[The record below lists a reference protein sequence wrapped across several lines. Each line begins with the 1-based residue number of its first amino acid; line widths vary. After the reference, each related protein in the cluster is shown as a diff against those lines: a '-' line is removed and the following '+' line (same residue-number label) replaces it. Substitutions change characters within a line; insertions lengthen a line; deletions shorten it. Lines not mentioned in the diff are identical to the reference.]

1 MAISNM
7 KQFLRDRDNAL
18 LSLDKEKIV
27 AYCNK
32 YGVPIPDNELV
43 FWAGV
48 HKGIIAMNASTAEQK
63 RNSAMWLVE
72 HGFKPGFS
80 MEG

>member
-1 MAISNM
+1 MN
-7 KQFLRDRDNAL
+7 KQFIRERDKAL

-27 AYCNK
+27 AYCKK
-32 YGVPIPDNELV
+32 YGVPIPENELV

-48 HKGIIAMNASTAEQK
+48 HKGIVSLNASTAEQK
-63 RNSAMWLVE
+63 CNSAMWLVE
-72 HGFKPGFS
+72 HGFKPGIY